1 MNYSQIE
8 AFVDLVET
16 KSFSQTAQ
24 RLSVSQPAIS
34 QRIHALEKNLNCLL
48 LERRGEELV
57 ITHAGNYL
65 YEQGKK
71 IIALWKTTHT
81 TLEHMQVSLNG
92 SIRIGASTIPSQFFI
107 SPMIKAFRN
116 NYPNIQTQVHVA
128 GTETVIQWLVDDKVD
143 VAIIGS
149 YPADH
154 SEFEIFPIAHDQ
166 LQMIIPASH
175 PWTNRP
181 SVSIDE
187 LQDATL
193 ILREKQSGT
202 RKILESE
209 FQKLGIQ
216 FKQSN
221 ILDEFGSTD
230 AVIAAVENGLGVSF
244 VSKFAAERAIK
255 LQRVCSIPVDGL
267 NIEREFYFAAKKE
280 HQVLSITKFSRFIRN
295 RLQAEQHID

>member
-48 LERRGEELV
+48 LERRGEELLV
-57 ITHAGNYL
+57 THAGNYL

-71 IIALWKTTHT
+71 IIALWKTTHAT
-81 TLEHMQVSLNG
+81 MQHMQVSPNG
-92 SIRIGASTIPSQFFI
+92 SIRIGASTIPSQFFV
-107 SPMIKAFRN
+107 SPIIKAFRD

-128 GTETVIQWLVDDKVD
+128 GTDTVIQWLADDKVD

-149 YPADH
+149 NPADDPTL
-154 SEFEIFPIAHDQ
+154 EVFPVAHDQ
-166 LQMIIPASH
+166 LQMIVPASH
-175 PWTNRP
+175 PWANRS
-181 SVSIDE
+181 SVSIKE

-209 FQKLGIQ
+209 FQNLGIQ

-221 ILDEFGSTD
+221 ILDEFGSTE
-230 AVIAAVENGLGVSF
+230 AVIAAVENGLGISF
-244 VSKFAAERAIK
+244 VSEIAAERAVTF
-255 LQRVCSIPVDGL
+255 QRVHSIPVEGL
-267 NIEREFYFAAKKE
+267 LIEREFYFAAKKQ
-280 HQVLSITKFSRFIRN
+280 HRTLSLTMFSEFIQSY
-295 RLQAEQHID
+295 LQAEKHTD